1 MPWFHV
7 NGIPVLAASKAAA
20 VTAWR
25 EGRLIPI
32 HDKLLAAE
40 LQEVIWQR
48 NDTTMSALSSHTS
61 KVS

>member
-32 HDKLLAAE
+32 HDKVLAAE
-40 LQEVIWQR
+40 LQEATCIVRLVSQ
-48 NDTTMSALSSHTS
+48 LSHGRTPYLGS
-61 KVS
+61 